1 MGIGVVVLVNVKK
14 LEVVGNTDIVEI
26 SLDDTE
32 LNGTGLTVGRALL
45 PLRRTE
51 DANEETRSVVQRV
64 AVSVAVPRTVVST
77 SLPLRTVDMEENVLG
92 SGVYVMISLRL
103 GS

>member
-1 MGIGVVVLVNVKK
+1 MVLVNVKK

-51 DANEETRSVVQRV
+51 DTNEETQSVVQRV
-64 AVSVAVPRTVVST
+64 AVSVAVPKTVVST
-77 SLPLRTVDMEENVLG
+77 SLLPTTVDLEENVLG